1 MVYVQKRI
9 ALGIKMLQYFTM
21 RVWDFRSTNFQALN
35 LKLSPAEDLM

>member
-21 RVWDFRSTNFQALN
+21 RVWVFRSTNFQALN
-35 LKLSPAEDLM
+35 QKLSPEEDLM